1 MHPAMPASDSPCDRR
16 EFLRTSAAAG
26 LVGALVSPLARS
38 LASAGEAPP
47 RPLRVGLISV
57 ASYGRPGQARTQG
70 SSHGTAFAAICNG
83 FDEGKRAAFAGTFSA
98 AKRRSPGVQAVRIW
112 DPVRSAAE
120 NLADVCGIREV
131 CDRPEHCAEGVD
143 AVLIGDDGSGAQWRY
158 AAAPLE
164 RRIPTFCAKPLAMTA
179 REAKAIAAVARQ
191 SGTPFMSSS
200 ALRFVPD
207 IVALAREAPK
217 LGELR
222 LASVTGTNDLVYD
235 GIHGLSMAYA
245 VLGGGAVSCCNV
257 GQPGRNLVRVR
268 LGDGRDVMLVVGDRD
283 VMRAGYQITLFG
295 TAGWRTVT
303 PVLTDL
309 YTHLLDAFF
318 AFVRTGREPY
328 PIEQE
333 VELIAALEAGRRSLA
348 ARREVTVQE
357 MLAG

>member
-1 MHPAMPASDSPCDRR
+1 MLGPPLPGSVA
-16 EFLRTSAAAG
+16 SAA
-26 LVGALVSPLARS
+26 GAPL
-38 LASAGEAPP
+38 

-57 ASYGRPGQARTQG
+57 ASYGRPGQPRTPG

-83 FDEGKRAAFAGTFSA
+83 FDEAKRAAFAGTFSA
-98 AKRRSPGVQAVRIW
+98 ARRRSAGVQAVRIW

-120 NLADVCGIREV
+120 SLADMCGIRDV

-164 RRIPTFCAKPLAMTA
+164 RRVPTFCAKPLAMTA
-179 REAKAIAAVARQ
+179 REAKAIATVARQ
-191 SGTPFMSSS
+191 AGTPFMSSS

-245 VLGGGAVSCCNV
+245 VLGGGAVSCVNV

-268 LGDGRDVMLVVGDRD
+268 YGDGRDVMLVVGDRD

-318 AFVRTGREPY
+318 AYVRTGREPY

-348 ARREVTVQE
+348 ERREVAVRE
-357 MLAG
+357 MLAE